1 MERQEVGYLSIC
13 FGCMFSGKTSWLLQQ
28 YKKYS
33 YIGKKICVINYAD
46 DKRYDDKMLSTHD
59 KQMIPCIQT
68 YSLESVRSILQEND
82 VILINEGQFF
92 KDLHLIVSELV
103 DQNKIVHIAA
113 LDGDFKRNVFGD
125 VLKLLPLCDD
135 YKKVHA
141 LCANC
146 KDGTQ
151 AAFSFRVTS
160 ENEQISIGS
169 DNYKPLCRRCYRDL
183 SIVSNTYNVADIIL
197 QEN

>member
-68 YSLESVRSILQEND
+68 YSLESVRLILEQNH

-92 KDLHLIVSELV
+92 KDLYKFVDYIVNIL
-103 DQNKIVHIAA
+103 NKKVYVCG
-113 LDGDFKRNVFGD
+113 LDGDFQRKKIGSILD
-125 VLKLLPLCDD
+125 IIPLCDD
-135 YKKVHA
+135 VIKIKA
-141 LCANC
+141 ICSNC
-146 KDGTQ
+146 KINEGMFTYRLSDEKEQVVVGSSNYS
-151 AAFSFRVTS
+151 AVCRKCYNSF
-160 ENEQISIGS
+160 N
-169 DNYKPLCRRCYRDL
+169 NLFPK
-183 SIVSNTYNVADIIL
+183 N
-197 QEN
+197 